1 MAGIKKI
8 NQASPG
14 VLRPVQV
21 SDLQDIWDA
30 IVESLASGTA
40 NNNAVQILSGF
51 NIGQDKTLTSGV
63 VSANGQLYYYDDSD
77 ASGKLSIGSMMFA
90 GTVEDSERTLANGS
104 VIPFY
109 TKYKIQPAP
118 EGLSNVFLLSDDIT
132 TETLNTWRLS
142 FIAPE
147 SIRPYMIM
155 SGSIG
160 AMQLGTNAVT
170 SEKIADGAVAPGKIA
185 ANSVEGS
192 NVQNGTIGMVKLR
205 GGAFVRP
212 LNSYMLS
219 VTTAGIFTYMLDSD
233 SIYQFLVVGSGV
245 LGLKFTISIG
255 VTVFYVQNNLSKTL
269 PVNVAF
275 GSVIAGTAG
284 DVPSGKRY
292 KFTAYMCQSGEVVV
306 DSVEVATFYAHD

>member
-8 NQASPG
+8 NSTSPG

-30 IVESLASGTA
+30 FIESLASSTA

-51 NIGQDKTLTSGV
+51 NIKSDKTLTSGV
-63 VSANGQLYYYDDSD
+63 VACRGQLYYYDDSD
-77 ASGKLSIGSMMFA
+77 ASGKLSFDSTMFA

-109 TKYKIQPAP
+109 TKYKIQPTP
-118 EGLSNVFLLSDDIT
+118 DGLSNVFLLTSNIT
-132 TETLNTWRLS
+132 AEELNQWRVS
-142 FIAPE
+142 FIPPGG
-147 SIRPYMIM
+147 IFPYMIM
-155 SGSIG
+155 NGSIG
-160 AMQLGTNAVT
+160 ATQLGTNAVI
-170 SEKIADGAVAPGKIA
+170 SGKIADGAVTLGKLA

-212 LNSYMLS
+212 LNSYLLS

-233 SIYQFLVVGSGV
+233 NIYQFLVAGSGV
-245 LGLKFTISIG
+245 LGLKFTIPIG
-255 VTVFYVQNNLSKTL
+255 VTVFYVQNNLSKSL
-269 PVNVAF
+269 PVNVTF
-275 GSVIAGTAG
+275 GSVSAGTAG

>member
-8 NQASPG
+8 NPASPG

-30 IVESLASGTA
+30 IIESLASDTA
-40 NNNAVQILSGF
+40 NNNTAQILSGF
-51 NIGQDKTLTSGV
+51 NINTDKTLTSGV
-63 VSANGQLYYYDDSD
+63 LAFGGRLYYYDDSD
-77 ASGKLSIGSMMFA
+77 ASGKLSIGSIMFI

-109 TKYKIQPAP
+109 TKYKIQPNP
-118 EGLSNVFLLSDDIT
+118 TGLSNAQIIT
-132 TETLNTWRLS
+132 SEIIAEELNMWRTS
-142 FIAPE
+142 FIRPG
-147 SIRPYMIM
+147 SILPYMIM
-155 SGSIG
+155 NGSIG
-160 AMQLGTNAVT
+160 PMQLGINAVT
-170 SEKIADGAVAPGKIA
+170 SEKIADGAVTLGKIA
-185 ANSVEGS
+185 ANSIEGS

-233 SIYQFLVVGSGV
+233 NIYHFLVAGSGV
-245 LGLKFTISIG
+245 LGLKFTIPIG
-255 VTVFYVQNNLSKTL
+255 VSVFYVQNNLSKSL

-275 GSVIAGTAG
+275 GSVSAGTAG
-284 DVPSGKRY
+284 DVPPGKRY
-292 KFTAYMCQSGEVVV
+292 KFTAYMCSQSDVVI